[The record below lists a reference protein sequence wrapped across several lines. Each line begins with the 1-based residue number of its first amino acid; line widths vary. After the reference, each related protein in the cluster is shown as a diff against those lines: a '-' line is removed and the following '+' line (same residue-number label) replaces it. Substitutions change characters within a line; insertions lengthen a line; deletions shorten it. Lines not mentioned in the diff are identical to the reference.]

1 MDKTRRTSGF
11 TLIEVLVTI
20 AILGFLATVVLM
32 SGGESRAKARDV
44 ERKNNITQLSL
55 ALRAYA
61 EQFDE
66 YPNAN
71 DGTCSHNTSFSVSGC
86 MQVLVSEGFI
96 NELPSDTMSGF
107 SYYYDNCCNGG
118 CTNSGQY
125 RLWIES
131 ETDQNGLDFNWW
143 DDTTLGAT
151 TCDDPS

>member
-1 MDKTRRTSGF
+1 M
-11 TLIEVLVTI
+11 LVAI
-20 AILGFLATVVLM
+20 AIIGLLATVVLV

-61 EQFDE
+61 ERFGE

-71 DGTCSHNTSFSVSGC
+71 DGTCSNNTSFGVSGC
-86 MQVLVSEGFI
+86 MQVLVTEGFVR
-96 NELPSDTMSGF
+96 ELPSDEMGGF
-107 SYYYDNCCNGG
+107 SYRYDNWCRGAG
-118 CTNSGQY
+118 TNSGQY

-131 ETDQNGLDFNWW
+131 ETDQDGLDFNWW